1 MPGHAAAVTP
11 RLPSESWSLEQVMK
25 KPLLVCLVFAVA
37 VLAGCVNKR
46 DIADGI
52 VQVATPAA
60 VA

>member
-1 MPGHAAAVTP
+1 
-11 RLPSESWSLEQVMK
+11 MK